1 MSKNTT
7 TKRLPIDPS
16 DFSDL
21 GPVQRAPDEVG
32 APSPDAPPPVHEPVP
47 VPAIVPLPSIV
58 LTPEQM
64 VAAIRAGNSTGL
76 PEVLPGHGKAP
87 NGTDLALQVEAIAD
101 EVYLGKKAEEVT
113 CAIGGHAVVCT
124 IETRVF
130 ISRWSVKGS
139 RQELSGKFRLL
150 NDTYCAVDGVG
161 MQLFRKN
168 DEFFPHQVPFE
179 RLKSCGAVMIPL

>member
-7 TKRLPIDPS
+7 TKRLPIDPT

-21 GPVQRAPDEVG
+21 GPVTRAPDEVG
-32 APSPDAPPPVHEPVP
+32 APSPDAPPPPPEPVP

-76 PEVLPGHGKAP
+76 PEVIPGNGKAP
-87 NGTDLALQVEAIAD
+87 NGTDLALQVEVLGD
-101 EVYLGKKAEEVT
+101 EVYLGKRVEEVT

-124 IETRVF
+124 IDTRVY

-139 RQELSGKFRLL
+139 REELSGKFRLL
-150 NDTYCAVDGVG
+150 NDVTIAVAGVG
-161 MQLFRKN
+161 MQTFKKN
-168 DEFFPHQVPFE
+168 SEFFPHQVPFE
-179 RLKSCGAVMIPL
+179 DITKSGGVVIPL